1 MKLPDHHW
9 LKSMPMVWKN
19 VVLLLDFYD
28 TFFYLGSTIDPG
40 STTFGVN
47 ALSFSLYSSVYKSRP
62 DINCIIH
69 VQTPAVTAV
78 SAIKLGLL
86 ELSHEASVCG
96 PATTHEIQ
104 IDLSTNELSLGANLQ
119 QSTEKILILP
129 NHGILACG
137 STVEDAWHKTF
148 HLILACEAQLRAVSM
163 GINNLIISS
172 VTHPIDTG
180 GVNTADIKWAVGELE
195 WSTLMIVLDKA
206 VSDCF
211 SSCDQ
216 SISLLL
222 FIGLSYRL
230 YLP

>member
-1 MKLPDHHW
+1 MKLLVHHW
-9 LKSMPMVWKN
+9 LKSMPMVWKDL
-19 VVLLLDFYD
+19 VLLFDFYD
-28 TFFYLGSTIDPG
+28 TFYYYLGSIIDPG

-78 SAIKLGLL
+78 SAMKLGLL

-104 IDLSTNELSLGANLQ
+104 IDLSTNELSLNTNLQ
-119 QSTEKILILP
+119 QSTAKILILP

-172 VTHPIDTG
+172 VQQ
-180 GVNTADIKWAVGELE
+180 VN
-195 WSTLMIVLDKA
+195 S
-206 VSDCF
+206 
-211 SSCDQ
+211 
-216 SISLLL
+216 
-222 FIGLSYRL
+222 R
-230 YLP
+230 